1 MSGDKNCCSK
11 CCSGCGKCFKKTGKC
26 MGHCCCGF
34 LGGFYGCTR
43 RKAIIN
49 HEPGLLVLHIVPM
62 IFSALTLVASLV
74 DYRFLEDSTSSVAP
88 DVLSRWFTFQKF
100 SMGISSSVMAI
111 LALNLCFRLHV
122 VRDEFKK
129 PCLYSFSSSLFHSF
143 HFTNTTCYSLLD
155 FSSTFCHHSCW

>member
-1 MSGDKNCCSK
+1 
-11 CCSGCGKCFKKTGKC
+11 

-49 HEPGLLVLHIVPM
+49 HEPGLLVLHVFPLV
-62 IFSALTLVASLV
+62 FSTLTFVASLV
-74 DYRFLEDSTSSVAP
+74 DYRFLEGSSSSVAP
-88 DVLSRWFTFQKF
+88 DVLSHWFTFQKL
-100 SMGISSSVMAI
+100 SMGISSSVMAV

-129 PCLYSFSSSLFHSF
+129 PCLSRLLPIAIQSFFV
-143 HFTNTTCYSLLD
+143 FTSNANPSCDSLLD
-155 FSSTFCHHSCW
+155 FSNTFCYHSCWRNWCNHHRM